1 MMRSR
6 TRNGRKAKGQA
17 LVEFALVIP
26 IFLALLFGVIDLGR
40 VIWAN
45 DSLASAAREGAR
57 YASVHAGTGN
67 EDSEPLTLLATKP
80 EIKAYTQGFA
90 IGGGDTTVT
99 VCFSTV
105 HYASSSVGCSGDD
118 DEQGAAYQR
127 GNLVTVTVTSQ
138 IPVLTGAVLG
148 FGSFTVT
155 GTSTVL
161 INN

>member
-1 MMRSR
+1 MR
-6 TRNGRKAKGQA
+6 RNGRTEGQA
-17 LVEFALVIP
+17 LVEFALIIP
-26 IFLALLFGVIDLGR
+26 IFLALLFGVVDLGR

-57 YASVHAGTGN
+57 YASVHAGTG
-67 EDSEPLTLLATKP
+67 DAGGQLTVLATKP

-90 IGGGDTTVT
+90 TGGGASTVT

-105 HYASSSVGCSGDD
+105 HYATSSIGCTGDA
-118 DEQGAAYQR
+118 DEAGAGYKR